1 LNRILILFAH
11 PALQKSRVNKVLIQ
25 DLDKIDDVSF
35 RDLYQI
41 YPELDIDVA
50 SEQYLLLKHDVIIF
64 HHPFF
69 WYSTPAILKEWQDLV
84 LQHGWAYGSQGTS
97 LKNKLFFSV
106 VTSGGRREAYCK
118 EGYNNFTIRQLL
130 APLEQTARL
139 CKMIYLPP
147 FVVHGTHSITPDK
160 VRYHKSNYEKL
171 LVLLRDNRIDVDKAR
186 SLLYLNDYLDN
197 L

>member
-1 LNRILILFAH
+1 MNRILILFAH
-11 PALQKSRVNKVLIQ
+11 PAFQKSRVNKVLIQ
-25 DLDKIDDVSF
+25 DIDKIDAVTF

-41 YPELDIDVA
+41 YPEFDIDVA
-50 SEQYLLLKHDVIIF
+50 SEQQLLLAHDVIIF

-84 LQHGWAYGSQGTS
+84 LRHGWAYGSQGRS
-97 LKNKLFFSV
+97 LKNKIFLSV

-118 EGYNNFTIRQLL
+118 EGHNNFTVRQLL

-171 LVLLRDNRIDVDKAR
+171 LFLLRDDRINLKKAQP
-186 SLLYLNDYLDN
+186 LLYLNDYLEK